1 MSLAVD
7 IIYCRAKF
15 LSGYP
20 YAYICEEISWWESF
34 DCMLWWA
41 AVYQVKVTIRWWRT
55 ENKTE
60 SWSAQHTYK
69 SRQVSSVSPL
79 RQF

>member
-20 YAYICEEISWWESF
+20 YAYICEEISWWESI

-41 AVYQVKVTIRWWRT
+41 AVYQVKVTIR
-55 ENKTE
+55 
-60 SWSAQHTYK
+60 
-69 SRQVSSVSPL
+69 
-79 RQF
+79 